1 MSDDD
6 TKLRHSVRRKKNIMA
21 KQLFDPGD
29 HRGAFSMKI
38 PNPKK
43 GGGYKREKIRVTQ
56 IDKLIE
62 EN

>member
-1 MSDDD
+1 MSEEDV
-6 TKLRHSVRRKKNIMA
+6 KIRHSARRKKNIIA

-29 HRGAFSMKI
+29 HRGAFSLKV

-43 GGGYKREKIRVTQ
+43 GGKYRREKIRVND

-62 EN
+62 EE